1 VYIRQRKLWNDR
13 FKFGAQLILVIL
25 LVFLI
30 LSYRSI
36 TEIPKIELFILIFI
50 FGVFCCFLAA
60 TAVYARIEKIEE
72 KKTIL
77 LLTILFYLFM
87 ALVSISYS
95 FTLAASIFG
104 ARAQVFFTKSIRAVI
119 SGFYSSLFVLTIL
132 REVHSALSEV
142 EKEYEKRIEL
152 IREGNDLE
160 ENPDNPRPNYQLES
174 LLDFL
179 FKSSIT
185 QLLMIFCYNLMLL
198 FIPEAFLMS
207 LGFTFLSQGLDIL
220 REWFSTTM

>member
-1 VYIRQRKLWNDR
+1 MYIRRGKLWFDR

-25 LVFLI
+25 AIFFI

-36 TEIPKIELFILIFI
+36 TEIPKVELFILIFI

-72 KKTIL
+72 KKTTL
-77 LLTILFYLFM
+77 LLTILFYLFL
-87 ALVSISYS
+87 ALISISYS
-95 FTLAASIFG
+95 FTLAESIFG
-104 ARAQVFFTKSIRAVI
+104 ARAQVFFTKSIRAII

-160 ENPDNPRPNYQLES
+160 EDPDNPHSKYQLES

-185 QLLMIFCYNLMLL
+185 QLLLIFCYNLMLL

-207 LGFTFLSQGLDIL
+207 LGFTFLSQGLEIL
-220 REWFSTTM
+220 KEWFLSTI